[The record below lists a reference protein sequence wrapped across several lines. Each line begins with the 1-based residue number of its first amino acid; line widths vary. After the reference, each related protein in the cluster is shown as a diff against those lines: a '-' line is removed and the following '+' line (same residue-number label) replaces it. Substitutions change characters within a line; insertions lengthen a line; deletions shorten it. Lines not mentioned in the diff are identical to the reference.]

1 MAMQDIMSLLR
12 SGTAIRMSMVVV
24 IVLVGLLA
32 AGFISRSLSR
42 VAQRHFAVHQ
52 AMLIKRFTYYLVIA
66 LTIITALNEA
76 GINLS
81 VVIGAAG
88 VASVAIGFASQTSMS
103 NLISGVFMIIEK
115 PFMIGDTIKVGGTS
129 GEVTSM
135 GLLSTLLKTG
145 DNVMVR
151 IPNENLMKSEIANIT
166 RFETRK
172 FEVQVGIDYS
182 ANLQE
187 ARELI
192 IQAVKSL
199 DLILKEPGP
208 SVQFDRFNDNSMDL
222 TLSCWCRQ
230 DRLADAKFA
239 VAQTVKA
246 TLDSAN
252 ISIPYP
258 HRVLSISGDVIAA
271 LKQ

>member
-1 MAMQDIMSLLR
+1 MQDIIAVLKSDV
-12 SGTAIRMSMVVV
+12 AIRMSMVVL
-24 IVLVGLLA
+24 IVLTGLLA
-32 AGFISRSLSR
+32 AGFISRALSR

-52 AMLIKRFTYYLVIA
+52 VMLIKRFTYYLMIA
-66 LTIITALNEA
+66 LTVITALNEA

-115 PFMIGDTIKVGGTS
+115 PFMIGDTIKVGATS

-135 GLLSTLLKTG
+135 GLLSTLLRTG

-172 FEVQVGIDYS
+172 FDLQISIDYS

-187 ARELI
+187 VRVMLLN
-192 IQAVKSL
+192 AVRTL
-199 DLILKEPGP
+199 DFILKEPAP
-208 SVQFDRFNDNSMDL
+208 SIQFDRFSDHSMDL
-222 TLSCWCRQ
+222 ILSCWCRQ
-230 DRLADAKFA
+230 DRLGDAKFL
-239 VAQTVKA
+239 VAQTIKS
-246 TLDSAN
+246 TLDAAN
-252 ISIPYP
+252 IAIPYP
-258 HRVLSISGDVIAA
+258 HRVLSISSEALAA
-271 LKQ
+271 LKP

>member
-1 MAMQDIMSLLR
+1 MHDIMLVLR
-12 SGTAIRMSMVVV
+12 SGTAMKMLMVAL

-52 AMLIKRFTYYLVIA
+52 AMLIKRFAYYLVIA
-66 LTIITALNEA
+66 LTLVTALNEA

-115 PFMIGDTIKVGGTS
+115 PFMIGDTIKVGATS

-135 GLLSTLLKTG
+135 GLLSTLLRTG

-172 FEVQVGIDYS
+172 FDLQIGIDYS
-182 ANLQE
+182 ASLQE
-187 ARELI
+187 VRVMI
-192 IQAVKSL
+192 IDAVKAL
-199 DLILKEPGP
+199 DFVLKDPAP
-208 SVQFDRFNDNSMDL
+208 SVQFDRFNENSMDL
-222 TLSCWCRQ
+222 ILSCWCRQ
-230 DRLADAKFA
+230 DRLAETKFV
-239 VAQTVKA
+239 VAQTIKS
-246 TLDSAN
+246 TLDAAN
-252 ISIPYP
+252 VSIPYP
-258 HRVLSISGDVIAA
+258 HRILSLTSETLAVL
-271 LKQ
+271 KP

>member
-1 MAMQDIMSLLR
+1 MQEIMSVLK
-12 SGTAIRMSMVVV
+12 SGTALRMSMVA
-24 IVLVGLLA
+24 IIILVGLLA

-52 AMLIKRFTYYLVIA
+52 VMLIKRFAYYLVIG
-66 LTIITALNEA
+66 LTLITALNEA

-115 PFMIGDTIKVGGTS
+115 PFMIGDTIKVGATA

-166 RFETRK
+166 RFETRR
-172 FEVQVGIDYS
+172 FDVQIGIDYS

-187 ARELI
+187 VRVLI
-192 IQAVKSL
+192 VQAMKSI
-199 DLILKEPGP
+199 DLVLKDPAP
-208 SVQFDRFNDNSMDL
+208 SVQFDRFNDHSMDL
-222 TLSCWCRQ
+222 ILSCWCRQ
-230 DRLADAKFA
+230 DRMADAKFA
-239 VAQTVKA
+239 VAQTIKA
-246 TLDSAN
+246 ALDGAN
-252 ISIPYP
+252 IAIPYP
-258 HRVLSISGDVIAA
+258 HRVLSITGESLAA
-271 LKQ
+271 LKP